1 MSFTTGDN
9 QETTS
14 KNTERQ
20 AQPRGTRQREERDA
34 PIQPRGFGRSAT
46 YRSNGEFGRAEELHK
61 TYVEMHKDRPASESN
76 LLPVIGDVR
85 RELSEDFGYLVYLT
99 RHEGDT
105 YWHLLVLESQKCPV
119 VKRPFRDQN
128 RRQNRGAEDVLE
140 FFTTTDGITQELVEL
155 IEEYIT
161 ASVEGV
167 TNLVFT
173 SITVVPSE
181 VEVSDATAVR
191 SFLMSA
197 DEANWTVAGVDDP
210 FNGDYLPEGGSV
222 RGSLNFQVGSTA
234 HDLSGQPLRAD
245 FVGSIREHLE
255 RTNPNLL
262 MANDRGDTY
271 VTFSGYVDARYV
283 GVKDVRESRRGR
295 DDDMDTACFAPEV
308 VMTEVDLY
316 HETKNGPLAR
326 LALALSFLPQ
336 LNTNYRWVQQF
347 ATTAAKNPLRDITG
361 FGFGFDPNGPLAPA
375 RIGASTDDLFDDK
388 IFNKLIDK
396 IFDTEDGVD
405 FAYLIREGGVGY
417 TTAKVFID
425 LYNGSEP
432 AEDALIQALDDL
444 TNNEFSRLW
453 NKADDQTIIADVL
466 RLPNGY
472 YTAEDGIRPIEDID
486 MLAVL
491 NRLTDKHDDK
501 LDDYLACTTPGDDCP
516 YDYNERMTRL
526 CGIYDYV
533 TGKTF
538 VQKGVSTK
546 VWFGAEFLE
555 CVFASVERSDLA
567 LTMDVDTDSTFGRR
581 TRAVSRR
588 NGVANNLGRREGRR
602 HNSRTRSGGY
612 VNTSYRRGAR

>member
-9 QETTS
+9 QDTKKPTDRANE
-14 KNTERQ
+14 K
-20 AQPRGTRQREERDA
+20 PRATRDREERDA
-34 PIQPRGFGRSAT
+34 PIQPRGFGRSAS
-46 YRSNGEFGRAEELHK
+46 YRSTGEFGRAEEMHK
-61 TYVEMHKDRPASESN
+61 TYVEMHKDRPVADSS

-119 VKRPFRDQN
+119 VKRPSRDQN
-128 RRQNRGAEDVLE
+128 RRNRGGDEVLE
-140 FFTTTDGITQELVEL
+140 FFTTTDGITQELIEL
-155 IEEYIT
+155 IEEYIRGT
-161 ASVEGV
+161 VEGV
-167 TNLVFT
+167 KELIFT
-173 SITVVPSE
+173 SVTVVPCEVDVSE
-181 VEVSDATAVR
+181 VSSVR
-191 SFLMSA
+191 PFLMSA

-210 FNGDYLPEGGSV
+210 FSGDYLPEGGSV

-234 HDLSGQPLRAD
+234 KDLAGQPLRAD

-262 MANDRGDTY
+262 MANDRGDTF

-283 GVKDVRESRRGR
+283 GVKDERETRRGR
-295 DDDMDTACFAPEV
+295 GDELETACFAPEV

-336 LNTNYRWVQQF
+336 LNTNFRWVQQY
-347 ATTAAKNPLRDITG
+347 AMTAAKNPLRDITG
-361 FGFGFDPNGPLAPA
+361 FGYGFDPNGPIAPA
-375 RIGASTDDLFDDK
+375 RIDATIDDLHDDK
-388 IFNKLIDK
+388 TFNRLIDK
-396 IFDTEDGVD
+396 IFDTDDGVD
-405 FAYLIREGGVGY
+405 FAFLVREGGVGY

-425 LYNGSEP
+425 LYNGSEA

-444 TNNEFSRLW
+444 TDNGFSKLW
-453 NKADDQTIIADVL
+453 AKVDDDTIIADVL

-533 TGKTF
+533 TGRTF

-555 CVFASVERSDLA
+555 CVFAAVERSELA
-567 LTMDVDTDSTFGRR
+567 LTMDVDADSTFGRR

-588 NGVANNLGRREGRR
+588 HGVANNLGRRESRR
-602 HNSRTRSGGY
+602 HNSRTRTGGY